1 LISPAGKHPLRAA
14 SMTTLAM
21 IAFAGNSII
30 CRLALRDAAIDPAS
44 FTSIRLTSGALTLIA
59 IVLVLGPGSR
69 LRQHGSWKSAIT
81 LFVYAISFSYAYL
94 SLSAGTGALILFG
107 TVQGTMIGAGLLVG
121 DRPSAVEWLG
131 WTVAVSGLVWLLL
144 PGIDAPSP
152 AGSLLMAVAGITW
165 GIYSLRGRR
174 EADALVANASNFA
187 LSLVLVA
194 VLAMLTIDR
203 TAVSSE
209 GVWLAIL
216 SGAVTSGLGYV
227 VWYRALERLSSMQA
241 ALVQLSVPA
250 IAMAGGAL
258 LLGEILTGR
267 LLLASTLVLG
277 GISLALVSR
286 RVVT

>member
-1 LISPAGKHPLRAA
+1 
-14 SMTTLAM
+14 MTTLAM

-44 FTSIRLTSGALTLIA
+44 FTSIRLASGALTLLA
-59 IVLVLGPGSR
+59 IVLVLGPGNR
-69 LRQHGSWKSAIT
+69 LRQHGSWWSAIT
-81 LFVYAISFSYAYL
+81 LFAYAISFSYAYL

-107 TVQGTMIGAGLLVG
+107 TVQGTMIGAGLLAG
-121 DRPSAVEWLG
+121 DRPSTVEWLG

-144 PGIDAPSP
+144 PGIDAPPP

-174 EADALVANASNFA
+174 EADALVANASNFS

-194 VLAMLTIDR
+194 VLAMLTVDR
-203 TAVSSE
+203 ETVSSE
-209 GVWLAIL
+209 GVWLAVL
-216 SGAVTSGLGYV
+216 SGAITSGLGHV
-227 VWYRALERLSSMQA
+227 IWYRALEYLSSMQA

-286 RVVT
+286 RVAT